1 MSTAILIGGNII
13 LHVTQQSITKMGQDS
28 QQFKPSQ

>member
-1 MSTAILIGGNII
+1 MFTAILIGGNTI

-28 QQFKPSQ
+28 QKSKPSQ